1 MRINIKYVR
10 IYYCLM
16 LLISISVSFFGSKKI
31 DAYGQVILM
40 LSSFPVFAILGKICF
55 NKFSDG
61 IETKYP
67 DLFDKYKMNYGVVR
81 RINGYDIFNN
91 SDFEKL
97 EDYDLKANLK
107 LTKQLLGMTIIS
119 FFSIIIFAISFMMIK
134 R

>member
-91 SDFEKL
+91 PDFEKL
-97 EDYDLKANLK
+97 EDYELKENLK